1 MARTSATISVGADT
15 RQLEKDIQSAL
26 SRDFKFKGFNEKAFT
41 QPLGRI
47 TGASNEFQKSLD
59 ASNARV
65 IAFGASAGAIFAIE
79 KAFVSLIKSTIDV
92 EKSLTDINIILN
104 TTSKGLEKFGADLFT
119 VAKDTGQSFQSVAEA
134 ATELARQGL
143 GVEETL
149 KRTRDAL
156 ILTRLSGL
164 DTVSSV
170 EALTATLNSFNQTA
184 LDSTTI
190 INKLANVDAAFAVSS
205 ADLANAIQRVG
216 SSAQDAGVGF
226 DELLAIVTS
235 VQQTT
240 ARGGAV
246 IGNSLKTIF
255 TRVAR
260 PEVLDQLQNLGL
272 EVRNLDG
279 STRPAI
285 DILKQLSSTF
295 DTLSDA
301 QRSQVAESVG
311 GVFQINILKAA
322 LGDLGKEYSVYNN
335 ALNTSRGAT
344 DQAIKRNEALNETLS
359 ALTSRTLTNFT
370 QLGAKIG
377 AGAFQPAIEGTL
389 KNVNSILEGLANQDS
404 ESVGAKIGAGILGG
418 LSTFVSGPGLLLITA
433 VIGKLFLDLSKFAA
447 TSAKTLL
454 GIGKQATDRAAIEG
468 KISSIL
474 AQEPQLLSA
483 IASKQITVLDTEN
496 RILQILREQ
505 NAVREQAAALSRS
518 ITSGLIGKG
527 VGTKSGQITT
537 RSDGFIPNFVMQ
549 EIYGALAGGYKP
561 GNIKEMN
568 IPGVGKTIYNSA
580 ETVKRMPGFSQ
591 PAIMPPEGSKAGKNY
606 KQSFSDKHGFNPY
619 ASSGLI
625 PNFAKTFYDI
635 KDQNGKITSYNNY
648 QIPKLIANGVISEK
662 AARDANWKPEKE
674 LSAQKKAAKQKEY
687 DSGFYDTKGR
697 LGVVSV
703 SAGVENA
710 TASTKVGNLKAFSG
724 AVKNNPELASKS
736 ITFSNIQV
744 RSLEGNL
751 QKRPSE
757 FTNLVNEALLDPI
770 ASLTHK
776 YLGTVLRDESS
787 SPAALKDVRSAL
799 KGKRLIPSTAEGSIF
814 EAAVALATKTP
825 TQFIRSIDD
834 EDNRPFDFEE
844 AGPATGNFKKR
855 FKFAEQLEKADAKLT
870 GSPGAIASII
880 KKAYNSNFDPSLPY
894 SEYLS
899 GGFVPNFA
907 NALNDAINREKK
919 AGVNPNSIRVGR
931 SNSLMSNMNPS
942 GLGVY
947 NTKDEPRGLS
957 QGISRYGSLNSAR
970 RAGAAKGLIPNFAL
984 YSATQTE
991 AGPEALPASKE
1002 ANAAFAA
1009 LAKSVYNGRLT
1020 FDQANTEL
1028 AQLAKRFDLIDSSTE
1043 KVRNTLIRADASYK
1057 RLVVKNDALVVET
1070 DALVAASGNLITGS
1084 KSLKQLEARAAAGGR
1099 GGEIARGGLEAARER
1114 RADAAGRL
1122 QGIGIGASIAVPI
1135 VSQIAQEFMPNNRY
1149 ARAGTTALSDTAA
1162 FAGTGALFGPWG
1174 AAIGGLIGATIG
1186 LTKAF
1191 KELNDRSEEFAK
1203 NSRESGNKVARF
1215 SEDVQAFLTS
1225 REKIAGVEAGAI
1237 KSTPNELSKLESQRS
1252 AAFNRILSSVSGDIQ
1267 KELLAG
1273 LSGTEAQLQS
1283 AIQRANDEIASNNF
1297 VNQFI
1302 QTTNEQLKDG
1312 AKNLDL
1318 TETLSQLGSIKTTNG
1333 EYIGD
1338 LISQQDGLLKS
1349 LDALTIASEKYYGI
1363 NDQVAKSIEQAS
1375 IAADKATMSIDEF
1388 AKNDIFGFNTTNVG
1402 GAGAAPTGFGT
1413 TPYPYDPNNPPK
1425 NIYGLN
1431 PEERQQR
1438 AYQIKQ
1444 EQLLYEKDFQ
1454 VSVEESGKALK
1465 TFILQL
1471 GDSGK
1476 LQKDKALELANSI
1489 QAILDSNKTL
1499 EEKGKALQDVFG
1511 NLRNSSEIVDQTFKK
1526 LTDAQLNYINLT
1538 SQTMKLFSE
1547 DAAQRQQAA
1556 RFIQE
1561 GDFGNVLKE
1570 FLKTNEGAQFLP
1582 ENVLRGTNMAAM
1594 QGILGGT
1601 ADSRKRTELERKFG
1615 EVYKKAAQE
1624 VAEGGVLTDRTLAE
1638 LQIAIQQTSMQASM
1652 TTKNLVELG
1661 SSIGDAATR
1670 TEVLN
1675 IYTEK
1680 EAQLK
1685 KELGDNIVKLTLAAS
1700 AAADRLSAIAGFK
1713 EGTIFADEYK
1723 QRMNK
1728 AREDSI
1734 RSNTNKPSDIFGAF
1748 SDEMTYGTQDA
1759 FRDLNNIASDTARTM
1774 KSQFNEAFQS
1784 IIDGT
1789 QNVGDA
1795 FQSMALNIS
1804 RRIQQLSLEMTTN
1817 AITNSLFSSI
1827 GGLPSIFKNPL
1838 GAAGGGY
1845 VSGNRIQ
1852 KFSNG
1857 GKVLGGSGTKD
1868 DVPAM
1873 LSNGEYV
1880 IKKSSVRKYGENF
1893 LHSLNNGG
1901 SVGMADGGDVIK
1913 YEGGGGRAFDL
1924 SESKTTKNISQQLD
1938 IPAVDETKLS
1948 KQEQI
1953 IAQMLR
1959 DSNKQGDGR
1968 VIDLNTKNK
1977 LESALNAIQEY
1988 KDINITSAYSNLVN
2002 TIGGFRA
2009 ELAGTYRYNDPSF
2022 PSAGEYVLD
2031 PLLSSYAILNENDP
2045 QNRNAMEKRQAL
2057 ISYLAEGLSLYDNNK
2072 QAIFDT
2078 IDQNNKERARVDQL
2092 NKQNRDNFKKQQQ
2105 NTLIGGAL
2113 SAAGSVGAGLFNTY
2127 GAPAIRKASY
2137 DLFGS
2142 KQVKRAIPTNQTKA
2156 GDFDPYKYATYVKD
2170 GGLMGFAKGGSSGK
2184 DDIPAMLMGGEYV
2197 IRKDAVNTY
2206 GKNFF
2211 EKLNNG
2217 RIRKFA
2223 DGGYVSNGS
2232 ENLDQNSGP
2241 KVDPS
2246 TNNISISVNI
2256 GNNGSTDSSMNSSNE
2271 TTSDSATQAKELSNK
2286 IRNEVVRVIT
2296 EQQRPGGLL
2305 RK

>member
-65 IAFGASAGAIFAIE
+65 IAFGASAGSIFAVE
-79 KAFVSLIKSTIDV
+79 KAFVNLIKSTIDV
-92 EKSLTDINIILN
+92 QKSLTDINIILN
-104 TTSKGLEKFGADLFT
+104 TTSKGLGKFGADLFT

-170 EALTATLNSFNQTA
+170 EALTATLNSFNKTA

-205 ADLANAIQRVG
+205 ADLASAVQRVG

-240 ARGGAV
+240 SRGGAV

-255 TRVAR
+255 TRIAR

-279 STRPAI
+279 GTRPAI
-285 DILKQLSSTF
+285 EILKELSSTF
-295 DTLSDA
+295 DTLSD
-301 QRSQVAESVG
+301 SQKSQIAETVG

-359 ALTSRTLTNFT
+359 AIATRTLTNFT
-370 QLGAKIG
+370 QLGSKIG
-377 AGAFQPAIEGTL
+377 SGAFQPAIESTL
-389 KNVNSILEGLANQDS
+389 KNVNSLLEGLANQDT
-404 ESVGAKIGAGILGG
+404 ESIGAKIGSGILGG
-418 LSTFVSGPGLLLITA
+418 LSTFISGPGLLLVTA
-433 VIGKLFLDLSKFAA
+433 VVGKLFLDLTKFAGS
-447 TSAKTLL
+447 SAKTLL

-483 IASKQITVLDTEN
+483 IASKQITVLDVEN
-496 RILQILREQ
+496 RILGILREQ
-505 NAVREQAAALSRS
+505 NAVRAQAAGLSGS
-518 ITSGLIGKG
+518 ITSGLIGRG
-527 VGTKSGQITT
+527 VGLKGGQITAK
-537 RSDGFIPNFVMQ
+537 SDGFIPNFVMQ

-619 ASSGLI
+619 ASAGLI
-625 PNFAKTFYDI
+625 PNFAKTFYNI
-635 KDQNGKITSYNNY
+635 RDQNGNLTPYNNY
-648 QIPKLIANGVISEK
+648 QIPGLIANGKISEK

-674 LSAQKKAAKQKEY
+674 LSAEKKSVKQKEY
-687 DSGFYDTKGR
+687 DTGSYDTMGR

-703 SAGVENA
+703 SAGSPSA
-710 TASTKVGNLKAFSG
+710 TASTKVGALKVFNS
-724 AVKNNPELASKS
+724 AVEKNPELATKK

-751 QKRPSE
+751 EKRPSQ

-776 YLGTVLRDESS
+776 YLGTVLRDESA
-787 SPAALKDVRSAL
+787 SPAALNDVRSAL
-799 KGKRLIPSTAEGSIF
+799 KGKKLIPSTAEGSIF

-844 AGPATGNFKKR
+844 AGPATSNFKKR
-855 FKFAEQLEKADAKLT
+855 FKFSEQLEKADAKLT

-880 KKAYNSNFDPSLPY
+880 KKAYNSNFDSNLPY

-919 AGVNPNSIRVGR
+919 AGVNPNSIKVGK
-931 SNSLMSNMNPS
+931 SNSLISNMNPS

-957 QGISRYGSLNSAR
+957 QGISRYGSLNNAR
-970 RAGAAKGLIPNFAL
+970 KAGAAKGLIPNFAL
-984 YSATQTE
+984 YSARHTE
-991 AGPEALPASKE
+991 AGPVEMPASKL
-1002 ANAAFAA
+1002 ANAAFAD
-1009 LAKSVYNGRLT
+1009 LAKSVYNGKKT
-1020 FDQANTEL
+1020 FDQANQEL
-1028 AQLAKRFDLIDSSTE
+1028 TKLSKEFDLTESSTE
-1043 KVRNTLIRADASYK
+1043 KVKNTLNRANNSYQ
-1057 RLVVKNDALVVET
+1057 RLIVET
-1070 DALVAASGNLITGS
+1070 DMLVAASGSLITGS
-1084 KSLKQLEARAAAGGR
+1084 KAVKKLEAKAAAGGR
-1099 GGEIARGGLEAARER
+1099 GGELARGGLEAARER
-1114 RADAAGRL
+1114 RADASSRL

-1135 VSQIAQEFMPNNRY
+1135 VSQIAQEFMPNNKY
-1149 ARAGTTALSDTAA
+1149 AKFGTTALSDTAA

-1174 AAIGGLIGATIG
+1174 AAIGALIGATIG

-1203 NSRESGNKVARF
+1203 NSRDSGNKVARF
-1215 SEDVQAFLTS
+1215 SEDVQGFLTS

-1237 KSTPNELSKLESQRS
+1237 KATPNDLTKLQDQRS
-1252 AAFNRILSSVSGDIQ
+1252 ASFNRILSSVSEDIQ

-1273 LSGTEAQLQS
+1273 LSGTEEQLQS

-1318 TETLSQLGSIKTTNG
+1318 TDTLRQLGSIKTTNG

-1338 LISQQDGLLKS
+1338 LISQQSGLLKS
-1349 LDALTIASEKYYGI
+1349 FDTLTIASEKYYGI
-1363 NDQVAKSIEQAS
+1363 NDQMAKSIEQAS
-1375 IAADKATMSIDEF
+1375 IASDKATMSIDEF
-1388 AKNDIFGFNTTNVG
+1388 AKNDLFGFNTTNVDRFK
-1402 GAGAAPTGFGT
+1402 GAAPAGFGSQKVQQIVDDLGNVT
-1413 TPYPYDPNNPPK
+1413 VINPTR
-1425 NIYGLN
+1425 
-1431 PEERQQR
+1431 E
-1438 AYQIKQ
+1438 A
-1444 EQLLYEKDFQ
+1444 YEKDLQ
-1454 VSVEESGKALK
+1454 TAIQDSGKGLK
-1465 TFILQL
+1465 DFILQL

-1489 QAILDSNKTL
+1489 QAILDSNKSL
-1499 EEKGKALQDVFG
+1499 EEKGKALQETFG
-1511 NLRNSSEIVDQTFKK
+1511 NLRKSSEIVDQTFKK
-1526 LTDAQLNYINLT
+1526 LADAQLNYVNLT
-1538 SQTMKLFSE
+1538 SQTMKLFSQ
-1547 DAAQRQQAA
+1547 DPAKRQGAAD
-1556 RFIQE
+1556 FIEQ

-1570 FLKTNEGAQFLP
+1570 FLKDEGKQFLP
-1582 ENVLRGTNMAAM
+1582 ENVFRNTNTAAM

-1601 ADSRKRTELERKFG
+1601 ADSGKRTELERKFG
-1615 EVYKKAAQE
+1615 ETYKKAAQE
-1624 VAEGGVLTDRTLAE
+1624 IAATGVLTDRTLAD
-1638 LQIAIQQTSMQASM
+1638 LQIAIQQTSIEASM

-1675 IYTEK
+1675 IYTAK
-1680 EAQLK
+1680 ESQLK
-1685 KELGDNIVKLTLAAS
+1685 KELGDNIIKLTLAAS

-1857 GKVLGGSGTKD
+1857 GKVLGGSGAKD

-1893 LHSLNNGG
+1893 LHSLNNEG
-1901 SVGMADGGDVIK
+1901 SVGMANGGGIDE
-1913 YEGGGGRAFDL
+1913 YTGGGGRAFDL
-1924 SESKTTKNISQQLD
+1924 SESKTTKNISQQLN
-1938 IPAVDETKLS
+1938 IPATDETKLS

-2002 TIGGFRA
+2002 TVGGFRA

-2092 NKQNRDNFKKQQQ
+2092 NKENRDNFNKQQQ

-2113 SAAGSVGAGLFNTY
+2113 SAAGSVGAGLFNIY

-2197 IRKDAVNTY
+2197 MRKDAVNTY

-2246 TNNISISVNI
+2246 TNNISISVNVS
-2256 GNNGSTDSSMNSSNE
+2256 NNGSTDSSMKANDDTSSPG
-2271 TTSDSATQAKELSNK
+2271 SAANAKELSNK

>member
-65 IAFGASAGAIFAIE
+65 IAFGASAGSIFAVE
-79 KAFVSLIKSTIDV
+79 KAFVNLIKSTIDV

-104 TTSKGLEKFGADLFT
+104 TTSKGLEKFGGDLFT

-170 EALTATLNSFNQTA
+170 EALTATLNSFNKTA

-205 ADLANAIQRVG
+205 ADLANAVQRVG

-255 TRVAR
+255 TRIAR

-279 STRPAI
+279 GTRPAI
-285 DILKQLSSTF
+285 DILKELSSTF
-295 DTLSDA
+295 DTLSD
-301 QRSQVAESVG
+301 SQKSQIAETVG

-359 ALTSRTLTNFT
+359 AIASRTLTNFT
-370 QLGAKIG
+370 QLGSKVG
-377 AGAFQPAIEGTL
+377 SGAFQPAIESTL
-389 KNVNSILEGLANQDS
+389 KNVNSLLEGLANQDT
-404 ESVGAKIGAGILGG
+404 ESIGAKIGSGILGG
-418 LSTFVSGPGLLLITA
+418 LSTFISGPGLLLVTA
-433 VIGKLFLDLSKFAA
+433 VVGKLFLDLTKFAGS
-447 TSAKTLL
+447 SAKTLL

-483 IASKQITVLDTEN
+483 IASKQITVLDVEN
-496 RILQILREQ
+496 RILGILREQ
-505 NAVREQAAALSRS
+505 NAVRAQAAGLSGS
-518 ITSGLIGKG
+518 ITSGLIGRGVALKG
-527 VGTKSGQITT
+527 GQITAK
-537 RSDGFIPNFVMQ
+537 SDGFIPNFVMQ

-619 ASSGLI
+619 ASAGLI
-625 PNFAKTFYDI
+625 PNFAKTFYNI
-635 KDQNGKITSYNNY
+635 KDENGNLTPYNNY
-648 QIPKLIANGVISEK
+648 QIPGLIANGKISEK

-674 LSAQKKAAKQKEY
+674 LSAEKKSVKQKEY
-687 DSGFYDTKGR
+687 DTGFYDTMGR

-703 SAGVENA
+703 SASSPSA
-710 TASTKVGNLKAFSG
+710 TASTKVGALKVFNS
-724 AVKNNPELASKS
+724 AVEKNPELASKK

-751 QKRPSE
+751 EKRPSQ
-757 FTNLVNEALLDPI
+757 FTNLVNETLLDPI

-776 YLGTVLRDESS
+776 YLGTVLRDEES

-825 TQFIRSIDD
+825 KQFIKSIDD

-844 AGPATGNFKKR
+844 AGPATSNFKKR

-870 GSPGAIASII
+870 GSSGAIASII
-880 KKAYNSNFDPSLPY
+880 KKAYNSNFDSTLPY

-907 NALNDAINREKK
+907 NALNDAIDREKK
-919 AGVNPNSIRVGR
+919 AGVNPNSIKVGK
-931 SNSLMSNMNPS
+931 SNSLISNMNPS

-957 QGISRYGSLNSAR
+957 QGISRYGSLNNAR
-970 RAGAAKGLIPNFAL
+970 KAGAAKGLIPNFAL
-984 YSATQTE
+984 YSAKHTE
-991 AGPEALPASKE
+991 AGPVEMPASKL
-1002 ANAAFAA
+1002 ANAAFAD
-1009 LAKSVYNGRLT
+1009 LAKSVYNGKIT
-1020 FDQANTEL
+1020 FDQANQEL
-1028 AQLAKRFDLIDSSTE
+1028 TRLSKEFDLTESSTA
-1043 KVRNTLIRADASYK
+1043 KVKNTLNRANNSYQK
-1057 RLVVKNDALVVET
+1057 LVVQT
-1070 DALVAASGNLITGS
+1070 DMLVAASGSLITGS
-1084 KSLKQLEARAAAGGR
+1084 KAVKKLEAKAAAGGR
-1099 GGEIARGGLEAARER
+1099 GGELARGGLEAARER
-1114 RADAAGRL
+1114 RADASSRL

-1135 VSQIAQEFMPNNRY
+1135 VSQIAQEFMPNNKY
-1149 ARAGTTALSDTAA
+1149 AKFGTTALSDTAA

-1174 AAIGGLIGATIG
+1174 AAIGALIGATIG

-1203 NSRESGNKVARF
+1203 NSRDSGNKVARF
-1215 SEDVQAFLTS
+1215 SEDVQGFLTS
-1225 REKIAGVEAGAI
+1225 REKIAGVEAGTI
-1237 KSTPNELSKLESQRS
+1237 KATPNDLTKLQDQRS
-1252 AAFNRILSSVSGDIQ
+1252 ASFNRILSSVSEDIQ

-1273 LSGTEAQLQS
+1273 LSGTEEQLQS

-1318 TETLSQLGSIKTTNG
+1318 TDTLRQLGSIKTING

-1338 LISQQDGLLKS
+1338 LISQQSGLLKS
-1349 LDALTIASEKYYGI
+1349 FDTLSIASEKYYGI

-1388 AKNDIFGFNTTNVG
+1388 AKNDLFGFNT
-1402 GAGAAPTGFGT
+1402 AAPVNAGPVGFGEGFVKT
-1413 TPYPYDPNNPPK
+1413 EFAGTAGNLGGSAKYIGPTNRE
-1425 NIYGLN
+1425 IYEANL
-1431 PEERQQR
+1431 QTAIQ
-1438 AYQIKQ
+1438 
-1444 EQLLYEKDFQ
+1444 D
-1454 VSVEESGKALK
+1454 SGKGLK
-1465 TFILQL
+1465 DFILQL

-1476 LQKDKALELANSI
+1476 LQKDKALELTNSI

-1499 EEKGKALQDVFG
+1499 EEKSKALQETFG
-1511 NLRNSSEIVDQTFKK
+1511 DLRKSSEIVDQTFKK
-1526 LTDAQLNYINLT
+1526 LADAQLNYVNLT
-1538 SQTMKLFSE
+1538 SQTMKLFSQ
-1547 DAAQRQQAA
+1547 DPATRQGAAN
-1556 RFIQE
+1556 FIKQ
-1561 GDFGNVLKE
+1561 GDFGNVIKE

-1582 ENVLRGTNMAAM
+1582 ENVLRGTNTAAM
-1594 QGILGGT
+1594 QGILSGT
-1601 ADSRKRTELERKFG
+1601 ADSGKRTELERKFG
-1615 EVYKKAAQE
+1615 ETYKKATQE
-1624 VAEGGVLTDRTLAE
+1624 IADTGVLTDRTLAD
-1638 LQIAIQQTSMQASM
+1638 LQIAIRETSMEASM
-1652 TTKNLVELG
+1652 TTKNLTELG

-1685 KELGDNIVKLTLAAS
+1685 KELGDNIVALNLAAS
-1700 AAADRLSAIAGFK
+1700 AAADSLRAIAGFK
-1713 EGTIFADEYK
+1713 EGTLFADEYK
-1723 QRMNK
+1723 QIQNK
-1728 AREDSI
+1728 AREDRI
-1734 RSNTNKPSDIFGAF
+1734 RSKTNKPSDIFGSF
-1748 SDEMTYGTQDA
+1748 SDEMTYGVQDA
-1759 FRDLNNIASDTARTM
+1759 FRDLNGIASDTARTM
-1774 KSQFNEAFQS
+1774 KSEFNNAFQS
-1784 IIDGT
+1784 VIDGT

-1795 FQSMALNIS
+1795 FRTMALNIS
-1804 RRIQQLSLEMTTN
+1804 KRIQQLALEMTTN
-1817 AITNSLFSSI
+1817 LAFNAAFSSI
-1827 GGLPSIFKNPL
+1827 GGLPSMFKSPL
-1838 GAAGGGY
+1838 GRSKGGY
-1845 VSGNRIQ
+1845 IQ
-1852 KFSNG
+1852 GFSTG
-1857 GKVLGGSGTKD
+1857 GKVLGGSGSKD

-1880 IKKSSVRKYGENF
+1880 IKKSSVNKYGTKF
-1893 LHSLNNGG
+1893 LNTLNGG
-1901 SVGMADGGDVIK
+1901 GVVKKADGGDVSDELIAE
-1913 YEGGGGRAFDL
+1913 YL
-1924 SESKTTKNISQQLD
+1924 KN
-1938 IPAVDETKLS
+1938 
-1948 KQEQI
+1948 
-1953 IAQMLR
+1953 
-1959 DSNKQGDGR
+1959 SNKNTTSQNDPGR
-1968 VIDLNTKNK
+1968 VVDAATRDLFAQSLNTMLENK
-1977 LESALNAIQEY
+1977 DVSYNQTFSRLLS
-1988 KDINITSAYSNLVN
+1988 SN
-2002 TIGGFRA
+2002 TPDGGEFKSSLGA
-2009 ELAGTYRYNDPSF
+2009 FYTYNDGNYPT
-2022 PSAGEYVLD
+2022 AGGYLID
-2031 PLLSSYAILNENDP
+2031 PLLSQLALIDPNDP
-2045 QNRNAMEKRQAL
+2045 QNKVNEENRKKL
-2057 ISYLAEGLSLYDNNK
+2057 FDYLVDGMGLYEQNKQSILDTIQSNKEEEARVNQLNQQQKDSYDN
-2072 QAIFDT
+2072 
-2078 IDQNNKERARVDQL
+2078 QL
-2092 NKQNRDNFKKQQQ
+2092 KM
-2105 NTLIGGAL
+2105 GSYGAL
-2113 SAAGSVGAGLFNTY
+2113 ATAGIGIGAAAFSAYAVPALGGLFGGSSKTTVA
-2127 GAPAIRKASY
+2127 GQPAT
-2137 DLFGS
+2137 
-2142 KQVKRAIPTNQTKA
+2142 V
-2156 GDFDPYKYATYVKD
+2156 GDFGKGYGYKYATYVKN
-2170 GGLMGFAKGGSSGK
+2170 GGIIGYANGGYSTK
-2184 DDIPAMLMGGEYV
+2184 DDVPAMLMGGEYV
-2197 IRKDAVNTY
+2197 MKKDSVNTY
-2206 GKNFF
+2206 GRGFF
-2211 EKLNNG
+2211 DKLNSG
-2217 RIRKFA
+2217 KIKKFA
-2223 DGGYVSNGS
+2223 DGGMVSDNLTDINNKKSSENNLENNINITVNMNGS
-2232 ENLDQNSGP
+2232 
-2241 KVDPS
+2241 
-2246 TNNISISVNI
+2246 
-2256 GNNGSTDSSMNSSNE
+2256 DSSEEMNSQGATMS
-2271 TTSDSATQAKELSNK
+2271 SAESEAKANK
-2286 IRNEVVRVIT
+2286 FADQLKTEVLKVIVQ
-2296 EQQRPGGLL
+2296 QQRPGGLL
-2305 RK
+2305 RSK

>member
-26 SRDFKFKGFNEKAFT
+26 SRDFKFKGFNEKTFT

-65 IAFGASAGAIFAIE
+65 IAFGASAGAIFAVE

-389 KNVNSILEGLANQDS
+389 KNVNNILEGLANQDS

-418 LSTFVSGPGLLLITA
+418 LSTFISGPGLLLITA

-454 GIGKQATDRAAIEG
+454 GIGKQAADRAAIEG

-474 AQEPQLLSA
+474 SQEPQLLSA
-483 IASKQITVLDTEN
+483 IASKQITILDVEN
-496 RILQILREQ
+496 RILGVLREQ
-505 NAVREQAAALSRS
+505 NALRQQATALSGS
-518 ITSGLIGKG
+518 ITSGLVGRGVTVKG
-527 VGTKSGQITT
+527 GQITT

-549 EIYGALAGGYKP
+549 EVYGALAGGYKP

-606 KQSFSDKHGFNPY
+606 KESFSAKHGFNPY
-619 ASSGLI
+619 ASAGLI
-625 PNFAKTFYDI
+625 PNFAKTFYNI
-635 KDQNGKITSYNNY
+635 KDQNGNVSSYNNY
-648 QIPKLIANGVISEK
+648 QIPRLIANGTISEK

-674 LSAQKKAAKQKEY
+674 LSAQKKAVKQKEY

-751 QKRPSE
+751 EKRPSE

-776 YLGTVLRDESS
+776 YLGTVLRDEES
-787 SPAALKDVRSAL
+787 SPAALNDVRSAL

-825 TQFIRSIDD
+825 KQFIRSIDD

-855 FKFAEQLEKADAKLT
+855 FKFGEQLQKADAKLT

-957 QGISRYGSLNSAR
+957 QGISRYSSLNNAR

-1009 LAKSVYNGRLT
+1009 LARSVYNGRLT

-1028 AQLAKRFDLIDSSTE
+1028 AQLAKRFDLIDTSTE
-1043 KVRNTLIRADASYK
+1043 KVRNTLTRADASY
-1057 RLVVKNDALVVET
+1057 RRLVVET

-1084 KSLKQLEARAAAGGR
+1084 KAVKQLEAKAVAGGR
-1099 GGEIARGGLEAARER
+1099 GGEMARGGLEAARER

-1149 ARAGTTALSDTAA
+1149 ARAGTTVLGDTAA
-1162 FAGTGALFGPWG
+1162 FAGTGALFGPLG
-1174 AAIGGLIGATIG
+1174 AAIGGLIGVTIG

-1191 KELNDRSEEFAK
+1191 KQLNDRSEEFAK

-1215 SEDVQAFLTS
+1215 SEDIQAFLTS
-1225 REKIAGVEAGAI
+1225 REKVAGVEAGAI
-1237 KSTPNELSKLESQRS
+1237 KATPNELSKLEGQRS

-1318 TETLSQLGSIKTTNG
+1318 TETLRQLGSIKTTNG

-1349 LDALTIASEKYYGI
+1349 FDSLTIASEKYYGI

-1402 GAGAAPTGFGT
+1402 GAGAAPAGFGSQKIQT
-1413 TPYPYDPNNPPK
+1413 IVDDLGNVTVIDQTR
-1425 NIYGLN
+1425 
-1431 PEERQQR
+1431 E
-1438 AYQIKQ
+1438 A
-1444 EQLLYEKDFQ
+1444 YEKDLQ
-1454 VSVEESGKALK
+1454 TSIQDSGKGLK
-1465 TFILQL
+1465 NFILQL

-1476 LQKDKALELANSI
+1476 LQKDKSLELANSI
-1489 QAILDSNKTL
+1489 QAIIDSDKSL
-1499 EEKGKALQDVFG
+1499 EEKGKALQEVFG
-1511 NLRNSSEIVDQTFKK
+1511 NLRKSSEIVDQTFKK
-1526 LTDAQLNYINLT
+1526 LVDAQLNYINLT

-1556 RFIQE
+1556 KFIQQ
-1561 GDFGNVLKE
+1561 GDFANVLKE

-1582 ENVLRGTNMAAM
+1582 ENVLRGTNTAAM

-1601 ADSRKRTELERKFG
+1601 ADSRKRIELERKFG

-1624 VAEGGVLTDRTLAE
+1624 IAEGGVLTDRTLAE
-1638 LQIAIQQTSMQASM
+1638 LQIGIQQTSMEASM

-1685 KELGDNIVKLTLAAS
+1685 KELGNNIVKLSLATS
-1700 AAADRLSAIAGFK
+1700 AAADRLRAIAGFQ

-1723 QRMNK
+1723 QIMDKSRQDK
-1728 AREDSI
+1728 I
-1734 RSNTNKPSDIFGAF
+1734 RSGQGSVTDIFGSF
-1748 SDEMTYGTQDA
+1748 GDEMTYGTQDA

-1817 AITNSLFSSI
+1817 AITNSLFSSV

-1838 GAAGGGY
+1838 GGAGGGY

-1901 SVGMADGGDVIK
+1901 SVGMAEGGDVNA
-1913 YEGGGGRAFDL
+1913 YGGGGGRAFDL

-1938 IPAVDETKLS
+1938 VPAIDESKLS
-1948 KQEQI
+1948 RQEQI

-1988 KDINITSAYSNLVN
+1988 QDINITRAYSDLVS
-2002 TIGGFRA
+2002 TVGGFRA

-2057 ISYLAEGLSLYDNNK
+2057 ISYLAEGLDLYDSNK
-2072 QAIFDT
+2072 KAIFDT
-2078 IDQNNKERARVDQL
+2078 IDANNRERARVDQL
-2092 NKQNRDNFKKQQQ
+2092 NKQNRDNFNKQQQ

-2113 SAAGSVGAGLFNTY
+2113 SAAGSLGAGAFNTY
-2127 GAPAIRKASY
+2127 GAPAIRKTAY

-2142 KQVKRAIPTNQTKA
+2142 KQVKRAIPTKETKA

-2170 GGLMGFAKGGSSGK
+2170 GGFIHFAKGGPSGK
-2184 DDIPAMLMGGEYV
+2184 DDVPAMLMGGEYV

-2232 ENLDQNSGP
+2232 ENLDQNP
-2241 KVDPS
+2241 TTKADPS
-2246 TNNISISVNI
+2246 INNISISVNM
-2256 GNNGSTDSSMNSSNE
+2256 GNNGSSDSSMNPSNE
-2271 TTSDSATQAKELSNK
+2271 TTSDSAIQAKELSNK

>member
-65 IAFGASAGAIFAIE
+65 IAFGASAGSIFAVE

-205 ADLANAIQRVG
+205 ADLANAVQRVG

-295 DTLSDA
+295 DTLSD
-301 QRSQVAESVG
+301 SQKSQIAESVG

-335 ALNTSRGAT
+335 ALNTSKSAT

-389 KNVNSILEGLANQDS
+389 KNVNNILEGLANQDS

-418 LSTFVSGPGLLLITA
+418 LSTFISGPGLLLITA

-591 PAIMPPEGSKAGKNY
+591 PAIMPPENSKAGRNY

-619 ASSGLI
+619 ASAGLI
-625 PNFAKTFYDI
+625 PNFAKTFYEIAD
-635 KDQNGKITSYNNY
+635 KNGKITSYNNY
-648 QIPKLIANGVISEK
+648 QIPKLIANGTISEK

-674 LSAQKKAAKQKEY
+674 LSAQKKAAKQKDY
-687 DSGFYDTKGR
+687 DSGFYDTEGR

-703 SAGVENA
+703 SAGSPTA
-710 TASTKVGNLKAFSG
+710 TASTKVGALKVFNS
-724 AVKNNPELASKS
+724 AVEKNPELATKK

-751 QKRPSE
+751 EKRPSE

-776 YLGTVLRDESS
+776 YLGTVLRDESA
-787 SPAALKDVRSAL
+787 SPAALNDVRSAL
-799 KGKRLIPSTAEGSIF
+799 KGKKLIPSTAEGSIF

-844 AGPATGNFKKR
+844 AGPATSNFKKR
-855 FKFAEQLEKADAKLT
+855 FKFGEQLQKADAKLT

-907 NALNDAINREKK
+907 NALNEAINREKK
-919 AGVNPNSIRVGR
+919 AGVNPNSIKVGK
-931 SNSLMSNMNPS
+931 SNSLISNMNPS

-957 QGISRYGSLNSAR
+957 QGISRYGSLNGAR

-984 YSATQTE
+984 YQSNQ
-991 AGPEALPASKE
+991 GPSGPLIVPTSKE
-1002 ANAAFAA
+1002 ANAALAD
-1009 LAKSVYNGRLT
+1009 LAKKVYRNILT
-1020 FDQANTEL
+1020 FDQANKEL
-1028 AQLAKRFDLIDSSTE
+1028 ERLTREFYLTDSSTE
-1043 KVRNTLIRADASYK
+1043 KVRNTLTRADKSYQ
-1057 RLVVKNDALVVET
+1057 RLVVET

-1084 KSLKQLEARAAAGGR
+1084 KSLKQLEARAASGGR
-1099 GGEIARGGLEAARER
+1099 GAELARSGLEAARER
-1114 RADAAGRL
+1114 RADAASRL

-1135 VSQIAQEFMPNNRY
+1135 VSQIAQEFAPNNKY
-1149 ARAGTTALSDTAA
+1149 AKFGTTALSDTAA

-1237 KSTPNELSKLESQRS
+1237 KATPNELTKLESQRS
-1252 AAFNRILSSVSGDIQ
+1252 ASFNRILSSVSEDIQ

-1273 LSGTEAQLQS
+1273 LSGTEEQLQS

-1297 VNQFI
+1297 VNQWI

-1318 TETLSQLGSIKTTNG
+1318 TDTLRQFGSIKTING

-1338 LISQQDGLLKS
+1338 LISQQSNLLKS
-1349 LDALTIASEKYYGI
+1349 FDALTVASERYYGT
-1363 NDQVAKSIEQAS
+1363 NDQITKSIEQAA
-1375 IAADKATMSIDEF
+1375 IASDKAAMSIDEF
-1388 AKNDIFGFNTTNVG
+1388 AKNDIFGFNTTNVRN
-1402 GAGAAPTGFGT
+1402 AGNAPVGFGSNIEKIVTDRTGT
-1413 TPYPYDPNNPPK
+1413 TTEINVSRIEAEK
-1425 NIYGLN
+1425 ILT
-1431 PEERQQR
+1431 ESV
-1438 AYQIKQ
+1438 Q
-1444 EQLLYEKDFQ
+1444 ESGSALKDFVLQ
-1454 VSVEESGKALK
+1454 LGESGK
-1465 TFILQL
+1465 I
-1471 GDSGK
+1471 
-1476 LQKDKALELANSI
+1476 QKDKALELADSI
-1489 QAILDSNKTL
+1489 QAILSSNKTSV
-1499 EEKGKALQDVFG
+1499 EKGKALQESFG
-1511 NLRNSSEIVDQTFKK
+1511 NLRKTSHDVDVAMKK
-1526 LTDAQLNYINLT
+1526 RESAELNYINL
-1538 SQTMKLFSE
+1538 SMQTMKLFSQ
-1547 DAAQRQQAA
+1547 DAAQRKQASE
-1556 RFIQE
+1556 FIQK
-1561 GDFGNVLKE
+1561 GDFGNVLTD
-1570 FLKTNEGAQFLP
+1570 FLKQKQNEQFLP
-1582 ENVLRGTNMAAM
+1582 ENILKGTNSAAL
-1594 QGILGGT
+1594 QGILTGT
-1601 ADSRKRTELERKFG
+1601 ADSAKRIALERKFG

-1624 VAEGGVLTDRTLAE
+1624 IAETGNLTDKTLAD
-1638 LQIAIQQTSMQASM
+1638 LQIAIQQTSMEASM
-1652 TTKNLVELG
+1652 TSKNLVELG
-1661 SSIGDAATR
+1661 SSIGDATLR
-1670 TEVLN
+1670 SEVLN
-1675 IYTEK
+1675 SYKTK
-1680 EAQLK
+1680 EVELTKQ
-1685 KELGDNIVKLTLAAS
+1685 LGDNIVKLTLATS
-1700 AAADRLSAIAGFK
+1700 AAADRLRAIAGFK

-1723 QRMNK
+1723 QIMDKSRQDK
-1728 AREDSI
+1728 I
-1734 RSNTNKPSDIFGAF
+1734 RSGQGSVLDAFGSF

-1759 FRDLNNIASDTARTM
+1759 FRDINNIASDTARTM
-1774 KSQFNEAFQS
+1774 KSQFNEAFLS
-1784 IIDGT
+1784 IINGT

-1795 FQSMALNIS
+1795 FQTMALNVS
-1804 RRIQQLSLEMTTN
+1804 QRIQQLALEMSTN

-1838 GAAGGGY
+1838 GGAGGGY
-1845 VSGNRIQ
+1845 VTGNRIQ

-1901 SVGMADGGDVIK
+1901 SVGMASGGEIDE
-1913 YEGGGGRAFDL
+1913 YRGEGGGGRAFDL
-1924 SESKTTKNISQQLD
+1924 SERKTTKNISQQLD
-1938 IPAVDETKLS
+1938 IPAVDESKLS
-1948 KQEQI
+1948 EQERI

-1959 DSNKQGDGR
+1959 DSNKEGDGR

-1977 LESALNAIQEY
+1977 LESSLNAIQEY
-1988 KDINITSAYSNLVN
+1988 KDINITSAYSDVVN
-2002 TIGGFRA
+2002 TVAGFRA
-2009 ELAGTYRYNDPSF
+2009 ELAGRYRYNDPSF

-2045 QNRNAMEKRQAL
+2045 QNRAAMDKREAL
-2057 ISYLAEGLSLYDNNK
+2057 ISYLAEGLNLYDRNK
-2072 QAIFDT
+2072 QTILDT
-2078 IDQNNKERARVDQL
+2078 IDANNKERARVDQL
-2092 NKQNRDNFKKQQQ
+2092 NKQNKDNFKRQQK
-2105 NTLIGGAL
+2105 NSLVGGAISAGMAVVGGAL
-2113 SAAGSVGAGLFNTY
+2113 SLYGVPAIKRGLADTFGSNRVRTATRPGESAAGDYNVN
-2127 GAPAIRKASY
+2127 
-2137 DLFGS
+2137 
-2142 KQVKRAIPTNQTKA
+2142 
-2156 GDFDPYKYATYVKD
+2156 PYKYATYVKD
-2170 GGLMGFAKGGSSGK
+2170 GGFIHFAKGGPSGR

-2197 IRKDAVNTY
+2197 MRKDAVNTY

-2223 DGGYVSNGS
+2223 DGGYVSDGIS
-2232 ENLDQNSGP
+2232 PVDTQNNQSSP
-2241 KVDPS
+2241 
-2246 TNNISISVNI
+2246 TNNISISVNV
-2256 GNNGSTDSSMNSSNE
+2256 NNGSVSNSSAPVNNSAPA
-2271 TTSDSATQAKELSNK
+2271 SDSGLIARELSNR
-2286 IRNEVVRVIT
+2286 IRNEVVKVIT

-2305 RK
+2305 RG

>member
-26 SRDFKFKGFNEKAFT
+26 SRDFKFKGFNDKAFT

-65 IAFGASAGAIFAIE
+65 IAFGASAGSIFAVE
-79 KAFVSLIKSTIDV
+79 KAFVNLIKSTIDV
-92 EKSLTDINIILN
+92 QKSLTDINIILT

-170 EALTATLNSFNQTA
+170 EALTATLNSFNKTA

-205 ADLANAIQRVG
+205 ADLASAVQRVG

-240 ARGGAV
+240 SRGGAV

-255 TRVAR
+255 TRIAR

-279 STRPAI
+279 GTRPAI
-285 DILKQLSSTF
+285 DILKELSSTF
-295 DTLSDA
+295 DTLSD
-301 QRSQVAESVG
+301 SQKSQIAETVG

-359 ALTSRTLTNFT
+359 AIASRTLTNFT
-370 QLGAKIG
+370 QLGSKVG
-377 AGAFQPAIEGTL
+377 SGAFQPAIESTL
-389 KNVNSILEGLANQDS
+389 KNVNSLLEGLANQDT
-404 ESVGAKIGAGILGG
+404 ESIGAKIGSGILGG
-418 LSTFVSGPGLLLITA
+418 LSTFISGPGLLLVTA
-433 VIGKLFLDLSKFAA
+433 VVGKLFLDLTKFAGS
-447 TSAKTLL
+447 SAKTLL

-483 IASKQITVLDTEN
+483 IASKQITVLDVEN
-496 RILQILREQ
+496 RILGILREQ
-505 NAVREQAAALSRS
+505 NAVRAQAATLSGS
-518 ITSGLIGKG
+518 ITSGLVGRG
-527 VGTKSGQITT
+527 VGLKGGQITAK
-537 RSDGFIPNFVMQ
+537 SDGFIPNFVMQ

-619 ASSGLI
+619 ASAGLI
-625 PNFAKTFYDI
+625 PNFAKTFYNI
-635 KDQNGKITSYNNY
+635 KDENGKLTPYNNY
-648 QIPKLIANGVISEK
+648 QIPGLIANGKISEK

-674 LSAQKKAAKQKEY
+674 LSTEKKSAKQKEY
-687 DSGFYDTKGR
+687 DTGFYNTQGR

-703 SAGVENA
+703 SAGSPSA
-710 TASTKVGNLKAFSG
+710 TASTKVGALKVFNS
-724 AVKNNPELASKS
+724 AVEKNPELATKK

-751 QKRPSE
+751 EKRPSQ

-776 YLGTVLRDESS
+776 YLGTVLRDESA
-787 SPAALKDVRSAL
+787 SPAALNDVRSAL
-799 KGKRLIPSTAEGSIF
+799 KGKKLIPSTAEGSIF

-844 AGPATGNFKKR
+844 AGPATSNFKKR

-880 KKAYNSNFDPSLPY
+880 KKAYNSNFDSNLPY

-919 AGVNPNSIRVGR
+919 AGVNPNSIKVGK
-931 SNSLMSNMNPS
+931 SNSLISNMNPS

-957 QGISRYGSLNSAR
+957 QGISRYGSLNNAR
-970 RAGAAKGLIPNFAL
+970 KAGAAKGLIPNFAL
-984 YSATQTE
+984 YSKTQTE
-991 AGPEALPASKE
+991 AGSVTMPASKE
-1002 ANAAFAA
+1002 ANRAFAD
-1009 LAKSVYNGRLT
+1009 LARSVYNGKKT
-1020 FDQANTEL
+1020 FDQANIEL
-1028 AQLAKRFDLIDSSTE
+1028 AQLAKQFDLIDSSTG
-1043 KVRNTLIRADASYK
+1043 KVRNTLTRADASYK
-1057 RLVVKNDALVVET
+1057 KLVVQT
-1070 DALVAASGNLITGS
+1070 DTLVAASSNLITGS
-1084 KSLKQLEARAAAGGR
+1084 EAVKQLEAKAAAGGR
-1099 GGEIARGGLEAARER
+1099 GGELARGGLETARER
-1114 RADAAGRL
+1114 RSNASSRL

-1135 VSQIAQEFMPNNRY
+1135 VSQIAQEFMPNNKY
-1149 ARAGTTALSDTAA
+1149 ARAGTTVLGDTAA

-1174 AAIGGLIGATIG
+1174 AAIGGLIGVTIG

-1203 NSRESGNKVARF
+1203 NSRDSGNKVARF
-1215 SEDVQAFLTS
+1215 SEDVQGFLTS

-1237 KSTPNELSKLESQRS
+1237 KATPNDLNKLQDQRS
-1252 AAFNRILSSVSGDIQ
+1252 ASFNRILSSVSEDIQ

-1273 LSGTEAQLQS
+1273 LSGTEEQLQS

-1302 QTTNEQLKDG
+1302 QNTNEQLKDG

-1318 TETLSQLGSIKTTNG
+1318 TDTLRQLGSIKTTNG

-1338 LISQQDGLLKS
+1338 LISQQSGLLKS
-1349 LDALTIASEKYYGI
+1349 FDTLTIASEKYYGI

-1402 GAGAAPTGFGT
+1402 GAGAAPAGFGSQNVQQIVDDLGNVT
-1413 TPYPYDPNNPPK
+1413 VINPTR
-1425 NIYGLN
+1425 
-1431 PEERQQR
+1431 E
-1438 AYQIKQ
+1438 A
-1444 EQLLYEKDFQ
+1444 YEKDLQ
-1454 VSVEESGKALK
+1454 TAIQDSGKGLK
-1465 TFILQL
+1465 DFILQL

-1489 QAILDSNKTL
+1489 QAILDSNKSL
-1499 EEKGKALQDVFG
+1499 EEKGKALQETFG
-1511 NLRNSSEIVDQTFKK
+1511 NLRKSSEIVDQTFKK
-1526 LTDAQLNYINLT
+1526 LADAQLNYVNLT
-1538 SQTMKLFSE
+1538 SQTMKLFSQ
-1547 DAAQRQQAA
+1547 DPAKRQGAAD
-1556 RFIQE
+1556 FIEQ

-1570 FLKTNEGAQFLP
+1570 FLKDEGKQFLP
-1582 ENVLRGTNMAAM
+1582 ENVFRNTNTAAM

-1601 ADSRKRTELERKFG
+1601 ADSGKRTELERKFG
-1615 EVYKKAAQE
+1615 ETYKKAAQE
-1624 VAEGGVLTDRTLAE
+1624 IAATGVLTDRTLAD
-1638 LQIAIQQTSMQASM
+1638 LQIAIQQTSIEASM

-1675 IYTEK
+1675 IYTAK
-1680 EAQLK
+1680 ESQLK
-1685 KELGDNIVKLTLAAS
+1685 KELGDNIIKLTLASS
-1700 AAADRLSAIAGFK
+1700 AAADSLRAIAGFK
-1713 EGTIFADEYK
+1713 EGTLFADEYK
-1723 QRMNK
+1723 QLQDK
-1728 AREDSI
+1728 ARQDKI
-1734 RSNTNKPSDIFGAF
+1734 RSGQGSVTDIFGSF
-1748 SDEMTYGTQDA
+1748 GDEMTYGTQDA

-1893 LHSLNNGG
+1893 LHSLNNEG
-1901 SVGMADGGDVIK
+1901 SIGMASGGGVDE
-1913 YEGGGGRAFDL
+1913 YTGGGGGRAFDL

-1948 KQEQI
+1948 NQEQI

-1968 VIDLNTKNK
+1968 VIDLDTKNK

-1988 KDINITSAYSNLVN
+1988 KDINITSAYSSLVN

-2009 ELAGTYRYNDPSF
+2009 ELAGSYKYNDSSF

-2057 ISYLAEGLSLYDNNK
+2057 ISYLAEGLDLYDSNK
-2072 QAIFDT
+2072 KAIFDT
-2078 IDQNNKERARVDQL
+2078 IDANNRERARVDQL
-2092 NKQNRDNFKKQQQ
+2092 NKQNRDNFNKQQQ

-2113 SAAGSVGAGLFNTY
+2113 SAAGSLGAGAFNTY
-2127 GAPAIRKASY
+2127 GAPAIRNASY

-2170 GGLMGFAKGGSSGK
+2170 GGFMGFAKGGSSGK

-2197 IRKDAVNTY
+2197 MRKDAVNTY

-2241 KVDPS
+2241 KIDPS
-2246 TNNISISVNI
+2246 TNNISISVNV
-2256 GNNGSTDSSMNSSNE
+2256 GNNGSTDSSMKANDDTSSP
-2271 TTSDSATQAKELSNK
+2271 DSATQAKELSNK

>member
-1 MARTSATISVGADT
+1 
-15 RQLEKDIQSAL
+15 
-26 SRDFKFKGFNEKAFT
+26 
-41 QPLGRI
+41 
-47 TGASNEFQKSLD
+47 
-59 ASNARV
+59 
-65 IAFGASAGAIFAIE
+65 
-79 KAFVSLIKSTIDV
+79 
-92 EKSLTDINIILN
+92 
-104 TTSKGLEKFGADLFT
+104 
-119 VAKDTGQSFQSVAEA
+119 
-134 ATELARQGL
+134 
-143 GVEETL
+143 
-149 KRTRDAL
+149 
-156 ILTRLSGL
+156 
-164 DTVSSV
+164 
-170 EALTATLNSFNQTA
+170 
-184 LDSTTI
+184 
-190 INKLANVDAAFAVSS
+190 
-205 ADLANAIQRVG
+205 
-216 SSAQDAGVGF
+216 
-226 DELLAIVTS
+226 
-235 VQQTT
+235 
-240 ARGGAV
+240 
-246 IGNSLKTIF
+246 
-255 TRVAR
+255 
-260 PEVLDQLQNLGL
+260 
-272 EVRNLDG
+272 
-279 STRPAI
+279 
-285 DILKQLSSTF
+285 
-295 DTLSDA
+295 
-301 QRSQVAESVG
+301 
-311 GVFQINILKAA
+311 
-322 LGDLGKEYSVYNN
+322 
-335 ALNTSRGAT
+335 
-344 DQAIKRNEALNETLS
+344 
-359 ALTSRTLTNFT
+359 
-370 QLGAKIG
+370 
-377 AGAFQPAIEGTL
+377 
-389 KNVNSILEGLANQDS
+389 
-404 ESVGAKIGAGILGG
+404 
-418 LSTFVSGPGLLLITA
+418 
-433 VIGKLFLDLSKFAA
+433 
-447 TSAKTLL
+447 
-454 GIGKQATDRAAIEG
+454 
-468 KISSIL
+468 
-474 AQEPQLLSA
+474 
-483 IASKQITVLDTEN
+483 
-496 RILQILREQ
+496 
-505 NAVREQAAALSRS
+505 
-518 ITSGLIGKG
+518 
-527 VGTKSGQITT
+527 
-537 RSDGFIPNFVMQ
+537 
-549 EIYGALAGGYKP
+549 
-561 GNIKEMN
+561 MN

-606 KQSFSDKHGFNPY
+606 KQSFSAKHGFNPY
-619 ASSGLI
+619 ASAGLI
-625 PNFAKTFYDI
+625 PNFAKTFYNI
-635 KDQNGKITSYNNY
+635 KDQNGNVSSYNNY
-648 QIPKLIANGVISEK
+648 QIPRLIANGTISEK

-751 QKRPSE
+751 EKRPSE

-776 YLGTVLRDESS
+776 YLGTVLRDEES
-787 SPAALKDVRSAL
+787 SPAALNDVRSAL

-825 TQFIRSIDD
+825 KQFIRSIDD

-855 FKFAEQLEKADAKLT
+855 FKFGEQLQKADAKLT

-957 QGISRYGSLNSAR
+957 QGISRYSSLNNAR

-1009 LAKSVYNGRLT
+1009 LARSVKNGKLT
-1020 FDQANTEL
+1020 FDQANIEL
-1028 AQLAKRFDLIDSSTE
+1028 TKLAKEFDLIDMSTE
-1043 KVRNTLIRADASYK
+1043 KVRNTLTRADKSYQK
-1057 RLVVKNDALVVET
+1057 LVIQT
-1070 DALVAASGNLITGS
+1070 DGLVAASGNLITGS
-1084 KSLKQLEARAAAGGR
+1084 KSLKQLETRAAGGGR
-1099 GGEIARGGLEAARER
+1099 GAEIARGGLEAARER
-1114 RADAAGRL
+1114 RADAAARL

-1149 ARAGTTALSDTAA
+1149 ARAGTTVLSDTAA
-1162 FAGTGALFGPWG
+1162 FAGTGALFGPLG
-1174 AAIGGLIGATIG
+1174 AALGGLIGVTIG

-1191 KELNDRSEEFAK
+1191 KQLNDRSEEFAK

-1215 SEDVQAFLTS
+1215 SEDVQGFLTS
-1225 REKIAGVEAGAI
+1225 REKIAGIEAGAI
-1237 KSTPNELSKLESQRS
+1237 KATPIELSKLQGQRS
-1252 AAFNRILSSVSGDIQ
+1252 AAFNRILSSVSEDVQ

-1318 TETLSQLGSIKTTNG
+1318 TETLKQLGSIKTTNG

-1349 LDALTIASEKYYGI
+1349 FDTLSVASEKYYGI
-1363 NDQVAKSIEQAS
+1363 NDQVAKSIAEAS

-1388 AKNDIFGFNTTNVG
+1388 AKNDLFGFDTTSVRN
-1402 GAGAAPTGFGT
+1402 AGEAPAGFGT

-1425 NIYGLN
+1425 NIYELN

-1438 AYQIKQ
+1438 AYQMQQ
-1444 EQLLYEKDFQ
+1444 ERLLYEKDFQ
-1454 VSVEESGKALK
+1454 VSVIESGKALK
-1465 TFILQL
+1465 TFVLQL

-1476 LQKDKALELANSI
+1476 LQKDKSLELANSI
-1489 QAILDSNKTL
+1489 QAILDSDKSL
-1499 EEKGKALQDVFG
+1499 EEKAKALQESFG
-1511 NLRNSSEIVDQTFKK
+1511 NLRKTSEIVDQTFKK
-1526 LTDAQLNYINLT
+1526 VVDAQLNYINLT
-1538 SQTMKLFSE
+1538 TQTMKLFSE

-1556 RFIQE
+1556 KFIQQ

-1570 FLKTNEGAQFLP
+1570 FLKTNEGARFLP
-1582 ENVLRGTNMAAM
+1582 ENVLGGTNTAAM

-1601 ADSRKRTELERKFG
+1601 ADSRKRLELERKFG
-1615 EVYKKAAQE
+1615 EVYKKGAQE
-1624 VAEGGVLTDRTLAE
+1624 IAEDGILTDRTLAE
-1638 LQIAIQQTSMQASM
+1638 LQIAIQQTSMEASM

-1685 KELGDNIVKLTLAAS
+1685 KELGDNIVKLSLATS
-1700 AAADRLSAIAGFK
+1700 AAADRLRAIAGFQ

-1723 QRMNK
+1723 QIMDKSRQDK
-1728 AREDSI
+1728 I
-1734 RSNTNKPSDIFGAF
+1734 RSGQGSVTDIFGSF

-1817 AITNSLFSSI
+1817 AVTNSLFSSI

-1838 GAAGGGY
+1838 GGAGGGY
-1845 VSGNRIQ
+1845 VNGNRIQ

-1893 LHSLNNGG
+1893 LHSLNSGG
-1901 SVGMADGGDVIK
+1901 SVGMADGGDVIA
-1913 YEGGGGRAFDL
+1913 YGGGGGRAFDL

-1938 IPAVDETKLS
+1938 VPAIDETKLS

-1988 KDINITSAYSNLVN
+1988 QDLNITSAYSDLVS

-2009 ELAGTYRYNDPSF
+2009 ELAGTYKYDNPLF

-2045 QNRNAMEKRQAL
+2045 QNRNAIEKREAL
-2057 ISYLAEGLSLYDNNK
+2057 ISYLAEGLALYDSNK
-2072 QAIFDT
+2072 KAIFDT
-2078 IDQNNKERARVDQL
+2078 IDANNRERARVDQL
-2092 NKQNRDNFKKQQQ
+2092 NKQNRDNFNKQQQ

-2113 SAAGSVGAGLFNTY
+2113 SAAGSLGAGAFNKY
-2127 GAPAIRKASY
+2127 GAPAIRNAAY

-2142 KQVKRAIPTNQTKA
+2142 KQVKRAIPTKETKA

-2170 GGLMGFAKGGSSGK
+2170 GGFIHFAKGGPSGK

-2197 IRKDAVNTY
+2197 MRKDAVNTY

-2223 DGGYVSNGS
+2223 DGGYVSNGN
-2232 ENLDQNSGP
+2232 ENLDQNP
-2241 KVDPS
+2241 TTKADPS
-2246 TNNISISVNI
+2246 INNNISISVNM
-2256 GNNGSTDSSMNSSNE
+2256 GNNGSSDSFMNPSNE
-2271 TTSDSATQAKELSNK
+2271 TTSDSAIQAKELSNK

>member
-65 IAFGASAGAIFAIE
+65 IAFGASAGSIFAVE
-79 KAFVSLIKSTIDV
+79 KAFVNLIKSTIDV
-92 EKSLTDINIILN
+92 QKSLTDINIILN
-104 TTSKGLEKFGADLFT
+104 TTSKGLEKFGGDLFT

-170 EALTATLNSFNQTA
+170 EALTATLNSFNKTA

-205 ADLANAIQRVG
+205 ADLASAVQRVG

-240 ARGGAV
+240 SRGGAV

-255 TRVAR
+255 TRIAR

-279 STRPAI
+279 GTRPAI
-285 DILKQLSSTF
+285 DILKELSSTF
-295 DTLSDA
+295 DTLSD
-301 QRSQVAESVG
+301 SQKSQFAETVG

-359 ALTSRTLTNFT
+359 AIASRTLTNFT
-370 QLGAKIG
+370 QLGSKIG
-377 AGAFQPAIEGTL
+377 SGAFQPAIESTL
-389 KNVNSILEGLANQDS
+389 KNVNNLLEGLANQDT
-404 ESVGAKIGAGILGG
+404 ESIGAKIGSGILGG
-418 LSTFVSGPGLLLITA
+418 LSTFISGPGLLLVTA
-433 VIGKLFLDLSKFAA
+433 VVGKLFLDLTKFAGS
-447 TSAKTLL
+447 SAKTLL

-483 IASKQITVLDTEN
+483 IASKQITVLDVEN
-496 RILQILREQ
+496 RILGILREQ
-505 NAVREQAAALSRS
+505 NAVRAQAAGLSGS
-518 ITSGLIGKG
+518 ITSGLIGRG
-527 VGTKSGQITT
+527 VGLKGGQITAK
-537 RSDGFIPNFVMQ
+537 SDGFIPNFVMQ

-568 IPGVGKTIYNSA
+568 IPGVGKSIYNSA

-619 ASSGLI
+619 ASAGLI
-625 PNFAKTFYDI
+625 PNFAKTFYNI
-635 KDQNGKITSYNNY
+635 KDENGNLTPYNNY
-648 QIPKLIANGVISEK
+648 QIPGLIANGKISEK

-674 LSAQKKAAKQKEY
+674 LSAEKKSVKQKEY
-687 DSGFYDTKGR
+687 DTGFYDTMGR

-703 SAGVENA
+703 SAGSPSA
-710 TASTKVGNLKAFSG
+710 TASTKVGALKVFNS
-724 AVKNNPELASKS
+724 AVEKNPELATKK

-751 QKRPSE
+751 EKRPSE

-776 YLGTVLRDESS
+776 YLGTVLRDEEA
-787 SPAALKDVRSAL
+787 SPAALNDVRSAL
-799 KGKRLIPSTAEGSIF
+799 KGKKLIPSTAEGSIF

-825 TQFIRSIDD
+825 KQFIRSIDD

-844 AGPATGNFKKR
+844 AGPATSNFKKR
-855 FKFAEQLEKADAKLT
+855 FKFGEQLQKADAKLT

-919 AGVNPNSIRVGR
+919 AGVNPNSIKVGK
-931 SNSLMSNMNPS
+931 SNSLISNMNPS

-957 QGISRYGSLNSAR
+957 QGISRYGSLNGAR

-984 YSATQTE
+984 YQSNQ
-991 AGPEALPASKE
+991 GPSGPLIVPASKE
-1002 ANAAFAA
+1002 ANAALKD
-1009 LAKSVYNGRLT
+1009 LAKQVYRGILT
-1020 FDQANTEL
+1020 FDQANKEL
-1028 AQLAKRFDLIDSSTE
+1028 ERLTREFYLTDSSTE
-1043 KVRNTLIRADASYK
+1043 KVRNTLTRADKSYQ
-1057 RLVVKNDALVVET
+1057 RLVVET

-1084 KSLKQLEARAAAGGR
+1084 KSLKQLEARAASGGR
-1099 GGEIARGGLEAARER
+1099 GAELARGGLEAARER
-1114 RADAAGRL
+1114 RADAASRL

-1135 VSQIAQEFMPNNRY
+1135 VSQIAQEFAPNNKY
-1149 ARAGTTALSDTAA
+1149 AKFGTTALSDTAA

-1203 NSRESGNKVARF
+1203 NSRDSGNKVARF
-1215 SEDVQAFLTS
+1215 SEDVQGFLTS

-1237 KSTPNELSKLESQRS
+1237 KATPNDLTKLQDQRS
-1252 AAFNRILSSVSGDIQ
+1252 ASFNRILSSVSEDIQ

-1273 LSGTEAQLQS
+1273 LSGTEEQLQS

-1318 TETLSQLGSIKTTNG
+1318 TDTLRQLGSIKTTNG

-1338 LISQQDGLLKS
+1338 LISQQSGLLKS
-1349 LDALTIASEKYYGI
+1349 FDTLTIASEKYYGI
-1363 NDQVAKSIEQAS
+1363 NDQMAKSIEQAS
-1375 IAADKATMSIDEF
+1375 IASDKATMSIDEF
-1388 AKNDIFGFNTTNVG
+1388 AKNDLFGFNTTNVDRFK
-1402 GAGAAPTGFGT
+1402 GAAPAGFGSQKVQQIV
-1413 TPYPYDPNNPPK
+1413 DDLGNVSVINPTR
-1425 NIYGLN
+1425 
-1431 PEERQQR
+1431 E
-1438 AYQIKQ
+1438 A
-1444 EQLLYEKDFQ
+1444 YEKDLQ
-1454 VSVEESGKALK
+1454 TAIQDSGKGLK
-1465 TFILQL
+1465 DFILQL

-1489 QAILDSNKTL
+1489 QAILDSDKTL
-1499 EEKGKALQDVFG
+1499 EEKGKALQETFG
-1511 NLRNSSEIVDQTFKK
+1511 NLRRSSEVVDQTFKK
-1526 LTDAQLNYINLT
+1526 LADAQLNYVNLT
-1538 SQTMKLFSE
+1538 SQTMKLFSQ
-1547 DAAQRQQAA
+1547 DPAKRQGAAD
-1556 RFIQE
+1556 FINQ
-1561 GDFGNVLKE
+1561 GDFGNVIKEYLKE
-1570 FLKTNEGAQFLP
+1570 EGKQFLP
-1582 ENVLRGTNMAAM
+1582 ENVFRNTNTSAM

-1601 ADSRKRTELERKFG
+1601 ADSGKRIELERKFG
-1615 EVYKKAAQE
+1615 ETYKKAAQE
-1624 VAEGGVLTDRTLAE
+1624 IADTGVLTDRTLAE
-1638 LQIAIQQTSMQASM
+1638 LQIAIQQTSMEASM
-1652 TTKNLVELG
+1652 TTKNLTELG

-1675 IYTEK
+1675 IYTAK
-1680 EAQLK
+1680 ESQLK
-1685 KELGDNIVKLTLAAS
+1685 KELGDNIIKLTLAAS

-1845 VSGNRIQ
+1845 ISGNRIQ

-1857 GKVLGGSGTKD
+1857 GKVLGGSGAKD

-1893 LHSLNNGG
+1893 LHSLNNEG
-1901 SVGMADGGDVIK
+1901 SVGMASGGGIDE
-1913 YEGGGGRAFDL
+1913 YTGGGGRAFDL

-1938 IPAVDETKLS
+1938 IPTVDETKLS
-1948 KQEQI
+1948 KQEQV

-2002 TIGGFRA
+2002 TVGGFRA
-2009 ELAGTYRYNDPSF
+2009 ELAGTYKYNDPSF

-2057 ISYLAEGLSLYDNNK
+2057 ISYLAEGLDLYDNNK
-2072 QAIFDT
+2072 KAIFDT
-2078 IDQNNKERARVDQL
+2078 IDANNRERARVDQL
-2092 NKQNRDNFKKQQQ
+2092 NKQNRDNFNKQQQ

-2113 SAAGSVGAGLFNTY
+2113 SAAGSVGAGLFNIY

-2170 GGLMGFAKGGSSGK
+2170 GGFMGFAKGGSSGK

-2197 IRKDAVNTY
+2197 MRKDAVNTY

-2246 TNNISISVNI
+2246 TNNISISVNVS
-2256 GNNGSTDSSMNSSNE
+2256 NNSSTDSSMKSNDDTSS
-2271 TTSDSATQAKELSNK
+2271 SDSANQAKELSNK